1 MGNKTFIKKTKH
13 HVHDGEQSEQ
23 ETNTTKSG
31 TKVNRERSQKLKYNL
46 YIPKY
51 EPTDTKY

>member
-46 YIPKY
+46 
-51 EPTDTKY
+51 